1 MEDKI
6 KEAIEELVEQRAR
19 ILQMICED
27 DSIWQPQIIIQAVH
41 EVRSITRIIRLLK
54 GDKDRFGQ

>member
-19 ILQMICED
+19 ILQMLCEGD
-27 DSIWQPQIIIQAVH
+27 AIWQPQLIVQAVH

-54 GDKDRFGQ
+54 GEKDQFGN